1 MNVLAGIETY
11 NKVIDIL
18 TTREKNELD
27 KNYAAFLKHWL
38 LINDEGYTEI
48 IAAAAVGK
56 ETWEATKVMYYENC
70 LTTEHFLHFILHKLD
85 QYKID
90 NFLDYSNCVDEYK
103 LYSKHFNVIL
113 NWYALDDAKLT
124 MAINDYYSNG
134 GDLYAKGDPFGMTN
148 YVSNESTIDH
158 RVRMLLTHIIK
169 NDMIE
174 SFMDLKTCIHYN
186 DIFYEATGDFHY
198 SMFDLAVFCE
208 SKKILKYLSNIWG
221 YGFSTGI
228 LNFLSF
234 KKHDLL
240 EKLLLSFKYHINNN
254 KMCYDNIAYWNE
266 FMKYPIFHYFI
277 FNDLKTINKKTL
289 LNYYITQELK
299 QTEPDYNN
307 IRSAI
312 DNYSLDLLEI
322 KTIKEVNVGHIPKVE
337 EVD

>member
-113 NWYALDDAKLT
+113 
-124 MAINDYYSNG
+124 
-134 GDLYAKGDPFGMTN
+134 
-148 YVSNESTIDH
+148 
-158 RVRMLLTHIIK
+158 
-169 NDMIE
+169 
-174 SFMDLKTCIHYN
+174 
-186 DIFYEATGDFHY
+186 
-198 SMFDLAVFCE
+198 
-208 SKKILKYLSNIWG
+208 
-221 YGFSTGI
+221 
-228 LNFLSF
+228 
-234 KKHDLL
+234 
-240 EKLLLSFKYHINNN
+240 
-254 KMCYDNIAYWNE
+254 
-266 FMKYPIFHYFI
+266 
-277 FNDLKTINKKTL
+277 
-289 LNYYITQELK
+289 
-299 QTEPDYNN
+299 
-307 IRSAI
+307 
-312 DNYSLDLLEI
+312 
-322 KTIKEVNVGHIPKVE
+322 
-337 EVD
+337 